1 MSPKDNDL
9 VVFTHKFPPG
19 IENGSCAAWLASWS
33 LQTQLLMII
42 TVIRK
47 WSFTIYVNAFIY
59 IVCSTFLTLQSC
71 LDMVKEAKDEL
82 VEYAP
87 APRPFVEKV
96 LGEYINSIPD
106 DSDDEFDVLANSSM
120 GDLSIIEVALA
131 TVKEIHGKAQK
142 GQMAVYEMCGVCPEW
157 LAIDQVC
164 KGTKD
169 LIIMLEDI
177 LCLAMQGPSMLAE
190 AHFLGELAYQKY

>member
-1 MSPKDNDL
+1 MTWSFL
-9 VVFTHKFPPG
+9 ITKFPPG
-19 IENGSCAAWLASWS
+19 IEKGSCAARLTSRS
-33 LQTQLLMII
+33 PQTQLLITII
-42 TVIRK
+42 VIRK
-47 WSFTIYVNAFIY
+47 WTFTIYVDAFIY
-59 IVCSTFLTLQSC
+59 TIRSAFLTLQNC

-96 LGEYINSIPD
+96 LGEYINSVPD
-106 DSDDEFDVLANSSM
+106 DSDDELEVLANSSV
-120 GDLSIIEVALA
+120 GNLSIIEVALA
-131 TVKEIHGKAQK
+131 TVENIHSKAQK
-142 GQMAVYEMCGVCPEW
+142 GQVAIYEMCGVCPEW
-157 LAIDQVC
+157 LATDQVC

-177 LCLAMQGPSMLAE
+177 LCLAMQGPSTLAE